1 VRILFKQDC
10 LDKLR
15 AVNMQ
20 GMLAL
25 KEDLVRK
32 KRNNTNS
39 RDSVV
44 RKDGY
49 Q

>member
-1 VRILFKQDC
+1 
-10 LDKLR
+10 
-15 AVNMQ
+15 MQ

-39 RDSVV
+39 RNSLIL
-44 RKDGY
+44 KDGY